1 MQRSA
6 FQKLL
11 NTMVPNIWRLVG
23 QFLTRGS
30 QAHWV
35 TVDPLSPALLT
46 LGACGLC
53 CGGCPVLCRVLSSI
67 PGFQALDA
75 SRNPGASTEMCL
87 SACVC
92 ARSVLKLR
100 LTLCDHMDGHPPGSC
115 VHGDSPGKSTGVG
128 CHFLLLGI
136 FLTQGSNLPSPIL
149 AGGFFTTDSPG
160 KTHNVTRHCQM
171 FTRGNSR
178 LQLRTKVLAGRWQTA
193 PEHKC
198 IFRLSECSVRWEVTP
213 LNGYFGRAWG
223 NTDHNQS
230 CYLRQVSELENDP
243 RGLRVCVNMGRAWMS
258 KHLAMAFTLPHSQ

>member
-53 CGGCPVLCRVLSSI
+53 CGGSPVLCRVLSSI

-92 ARSVLKLR
+92 VRSVFFYHCLLLIFKCLKMSFK
-100 LTLCDHMDGHPPGSC
+100 TVFLC
-115 VHGDSPGKSTGVG
+115 GVG
-128 CHFLLLGI
+128 STSFFHKVPKCWQAIHKVNTGQWYRTPQI
-136 FLTQGSNLPSPIL
+136 HWISGS
-149 AGGFFTTDSPG
+149 
-160 KTHNVTRHCQM
+160 
-171 FTRGNSR
+171 
-178 LQLRTKVLAGRWQTA
+178 
-193 PEHKC
+193 
-198 IFRLSECSVRWEVTP
+198 
-213 LNGYFGRAWG
+213 
-223 NTDHNQS
+223 
-230 CYLRQVSELENDP
+230 
-243 RGLRVCVNMGRAWMS
+243 
-258 KHLAMAFTLPHSQ
+258 